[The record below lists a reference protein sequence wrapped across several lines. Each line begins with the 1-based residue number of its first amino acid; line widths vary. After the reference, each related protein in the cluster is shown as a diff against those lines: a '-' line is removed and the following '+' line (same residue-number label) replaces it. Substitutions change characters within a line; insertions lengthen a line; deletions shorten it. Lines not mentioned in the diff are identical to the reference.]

1 MNPLRTGAP
10 PPSKPLNIAHRG
22 ARAFAPENTLPAFIK
37 AVELGCPMIELD
49 VHMSKDGEIVVHH
62 DHRLERC
69 TDVAARFP
77 GRNSYFVSDFTSR
90 ELRTLDAGRWF
101 ADEVSRPSGERQSF
115 LQGLTEEEI
124 EEFIPPHHRQLYAS
138 GGVQLPTLDEAL
150 RFAKHAGIMV
160 DVEIKTLPRMYR
172 GLAEAVVGLIVSMQ
186 MEDRVLISSFDHEQL
201 VAVRART
208 DAVALGVLTS
218 GRIGRPGDYLR
229 LLDADTYL
237 PSGTGEDDSLGF
249 GSVSG
254 ELDFSSTIQ
263 VRAAGGQVMV
273 WTCNDP
279 NQIRRLIAVG
289 VTGIISDYPNR
300 VRRVLDDECGGDSPS
315 ESRRV

>member
-22 ARAFAPENTLPAFIK
+22 ARTFAPENTLPAFIK
-37 AVELGCPMIELD
+37 AVALGCPMLELD
-49 VHMSKDGEIVVHH
+49 VHLSKDGEIVVHH
-62 DHRLERC
+62 DDRLERC
-69 TDVAARFP
+69 TDVAAKFP
-77 GRNSYFVSDFTSR
+77 GRSSYFVSDFTSS
-90 ELRTLDAGRWF
+90 ELRTLDAGSWF
-101 ADEVSRPSGERQSF
+101 ADQVSRPSGERQPF

-124 EEFIPPHHRQLYAS
+124 EECIPPHDRRLYSS
-138 GGVQLPTLDEAL
+138 GAVQLPTLEEVL
-150 RFAKHAGIMV
+150 RFAKQAGILV
-160 DVEIKTLPRMYR
+160 DVEIKTLPRMYN

-201 VAVRART
+201 VTVRARS
-208 DAVALGVLTS
+208 DVVALGVLSS

-237 PSGTGEDDSLGF
+237 PTVTGEGDSLGF

-254 ELDFSSTIQ
+254 ELDFSSTSQ
-263 VRAAGGQVMV
+263 VNTAGGQVMV

-279 NQIRRLIAVG
+279 NQIRRLIGVG
-289 VTGIISDYPNR
+289 VSGIISDYPNR
-300 VRRVLDDECGGDSPS
+300 VRRMLDD
-315 ESRRV
+315 VL